1 MENRYGI
8 NILVSI
14 PDFVCDLVYLDK
26 TGLEKKAGKILS
38 VLSGGMFWPGLAHIC
53 WWGRCLYLG
62 TLQLPLT
69 GWDTQALSSHS
80 HSANTEE
87 RGLQTR
93 TGFGLEDKYFARD
106 RERCGVRGDSVFTL
120 GSQLDR
126 SSSSAQ
132 AQLRARQL

>member
-38 VLSGGMFWPGLAHIC
+38 DLSGGMFWPDLAHIC

-69 GWDTQALSSHS
+69 GWDTRALSSPHTQLTQRREAFRPGLVLDS
-80 HSANTEE
+80 RINILREIE
-87 RGLQTR
+87 RGV
-93 TGFGLEDKYFARD
+93 G
-106 RERCGVRGDSVFTL
+106 
-120 GSQLDR
+120 
-126 SSSSAQ
+126 
-132 AQLRARQL
+132 

>member
-1 MENRYGI
+1 MP
-8 NILVSI
+8 L
-14 PDFVCDLVYLDK
+14 
-26 TGLEKKAGKILS
+26 KKYCLFYQSECECVG
-38 VLSGGMFWPGLAHIC
+38 WPGGHLLGLGAP
-53 WWGRCLYLG
+53 GRCLYLG

-69 GWDTQALSSHS
+69 GWDTRALSSHS

-132 AQLRARQL
+132 AQLTARQL